1 MTSVNHDNVIMV
13 IPSPLHPP
21 LEVMIGL
28 GPGQGWAQVAELLL
42 AFVLTS
48 LIGLERTLR
57 GKGAGLRTQA
67 IVGVSSALFL
77 QVGKYGFFDLVPLMG
92 GDFRLDPSRIASQIV
107 TGVGFLGAGLIVT
120 RHRRVRGLT
129 TAASVWES
137 AAIGTAAG
145 AGLWLLAVVVTAL
158 HFAITIGFNALEKVL
173 PSRTRGM
180 VHLDVTYQDGH
191 GLLREILSTITK
203 AGWVVE
209 RAVPRSQPE
218 GETARL
224 VLELEGPRATDSLIS
239 AVSDT
244 EGVRSVDVLPDE
256 DLE

>member
-1 MTSVNHDNVIMV
+1 
-13 IPSPLHPP
+13 
-21 LEVMIGL
+21 MIGL
-28 GPGQGWAQVAELLL
+28 GPGQGRTQVAELLL

-48 LIGLERTLR
+48 LIGLERTMR

-77 QVGKYGFFDLVPLMG
+77 QVGKYGFFDLMPLMG
-92 GDFRLDPSRIASQIV
+92 GDVRLDPSRMASQIV

-120 RHRRVRGLT
+120 RHRQVRGLT

-145 AGLWLLAVVVTAL
+145 AGLWLLAIVVTAL
-158 HFAITIGFNALEKVL
+158 HFTITVGFSALERAL
-173 PSRTRGM
+173 PARTRGI

-191 GLLREILSTITK
+191 GLLREILSAITK

-209 RAVPRSQPE
+209 RAVPRSRPE
-218 GETARL
+218 SDTARL
-224 VLELEGPRATDSLIS
+224 VLELNGPRATDPL
-239 AVSDT
+239 VSVLTGTD
-244 EGVRSVDVLPDE
+244 GVRSVDVVPDD